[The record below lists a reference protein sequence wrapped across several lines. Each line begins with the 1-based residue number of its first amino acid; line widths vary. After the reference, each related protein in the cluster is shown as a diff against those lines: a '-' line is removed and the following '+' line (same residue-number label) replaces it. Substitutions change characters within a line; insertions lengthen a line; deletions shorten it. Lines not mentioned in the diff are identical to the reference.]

1 MQKAYAMMEQ
11 RADQALVARGL
22 AQSRARARALVEG
35 GKVTVDGVVVAR
47 PAELIGEEQ
56 VLALTAPDFPYVSR
70 GALKLVA
77 ALDHFNIDPAGL
89 RCLDLGA
96 STGGFTDVLLR
107 RGATHVVAM
116 DVGHDQL
123 HDSLRER
130 DDVTVLEGRNA
141 RELTVADVPRP
152 VDVIVCDVS
161 FISLTLVLPPALARA
176 APGAQLIALVKPQF
190 EAGRKALG
198 KSGVVRSAEIRAEVL
213 TRLTAWLAEQPGWQ
227 VRGSL
232 ESPIIGPKGNIEY
245 LLVGDR
251 IS

>member
-1 MQKAYAMMEQ
+1 MMEQ

-22 AQSRARARALVEG
+22 AQSRARARALIEDG
-35 GKVTVDGVVVAR
+35 NVTVDGVVVAR
-47 PAELIGEEQ
+47 PAELICEEQ

-77 ALDHFNIDPAGL
+77 ALDHFRIDPTGA

-107 RGATHVVAM
+107 RGAAHVTAM

-123 HDSLRER
+123 HDSLRQR
-130 DDVTVLEGRNA
+130 DEVTVLEGRNA
-141 RELTVADVPRP
+141 RELTAEDVPEP
-152 VDVIVCDVS
+152 VDIIVCDVS

-176 APGAQLIALVKPQF
+176 APGARLIALVKPQF

-213 TRLTAWLAEQPGWQ
+213 TRMTAWLAEQPGWR
-227 VRGSL
+227 VRGSI
-232 ESPIIGPKGNIEY
+232 ESPITGPKGNVEY

-251 IS
+251 GS